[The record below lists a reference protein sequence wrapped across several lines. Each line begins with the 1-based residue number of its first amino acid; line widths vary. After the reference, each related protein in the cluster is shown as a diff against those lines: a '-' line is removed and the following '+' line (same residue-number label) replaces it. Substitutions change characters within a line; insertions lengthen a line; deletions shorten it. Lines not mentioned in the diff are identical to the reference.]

1 MHIGKLKSLLEAIE
15 NSPNDISD
23 EIIEKIFGN
32 QYVKD
37 GKKLPSTFTIW
48 RGISDETGNGM
59 ASYGTGL
66 YTTTNRKLAEKYG
79 KVIKLDKKSLPDF
92 PLRFDTIND
101 FEIWMGNTIDILG
114 YSDKRDFSSDYP
126 DLRNFVTKLGY
137 DGIQTGKGTDIVF
150 VKYPRS

>member
-15 NSPNDISD
+15 NSPKDIPD
-23 EIIEKIFGN
+23 EIIEKIFDN
-32 QYVKD
+32 YYVKV

-48 RGISDETGNGM
+48 RGISDQTGNGM

-66 YTTTNRKLAEKYG
+66 YTTTNRKLAAKYG
-79 KVIKLDKKSLPDF
+79 KVIKLDRQALPDF

-114 YSDKRDFSSDYP
+114 YSNKLDFYVDYP
-126 DLRNFVTKLGY
+126 DLRFFVTKLGY
-137 DGIQTGKGTDIVF
+137 DGIQIGKGKDIIF